1 MKKAIGTLPIWQ
13 FTLLLVSVL
22 AVFTVAVNAYN
33 KRQKTA

>member
-1 MKKAIGTLPIWQ
+1 MKKTIGSHPVWD
-13 FTLLLVSVL
+13 FTLLLVTVL